1 MFKKKL
7 TDIILYKR
15 ICKYSEDKDI
25 EVILFNVFYVCRC
38 VLSFLVKIKFI

>member
-15 ICKYSEDKDI
+15 I
-25 EVILFNVFYVCRC
+25 EVILFNVFYVYRC